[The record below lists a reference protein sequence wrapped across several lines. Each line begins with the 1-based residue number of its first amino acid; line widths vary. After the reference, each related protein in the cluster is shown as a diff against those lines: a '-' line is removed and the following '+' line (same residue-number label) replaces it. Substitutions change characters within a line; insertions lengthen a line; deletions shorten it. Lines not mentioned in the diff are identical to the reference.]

1 MANKLLKS
9 NQNDVVAVDNFNKDF
24 GLVRTIT
31 LNGETWL
38 CGLDAAEVL
47 GYASPNR
54 AIKYHVQEADR
65 QKLTVRFRTQRR
77 EMMFINA
84 NGFYDLCQGSK
95 LDNANQIKEWIKSRF
110 FMAVE
115 NNALPVTIDALATNQ
130 DFINK
135 VGDRVVDVITD
146 DASKYR
152 ALKGS
157 KSLIYMKDVADTL
170 AIPGIGRNNLFKI
183 LREHQILNEENKP
196 YREYIERGWFKSVES
211 DYTDNYGTHVSFTT
225 KVTVIGL
232 ENIHRLLKEW
242 GYY

>member
-1 MANKLLKS
+1 MANELLKA
-9 NQNDVVAVDNFNKDF
+9 NQNDIIAVDNFNKDY

-38 CGLDAAEVL
+38 CGADVCELL
-47 GYASPNR
+47 GYSSAR
-54 AIKYHVQEADR
+54 REIKYHVKEADV
-65 QKLTVRFRTQRR
+65 QNLYVRSHGQRR
-77 EMMFINA
+77 KMLFINS

-95 LDNANQIKEWIKSRF
+95 LETSNQIKEWIKSRF

-135 VGDRVVDVITD
+135 VGDRVVDIITD

-157 KSLIYMKDVADTL
+157 KSLIYMKDAADTL

-225 KVTVIGL
+225 KITVIGL

-242 GYY
+242 GYC